1 MKDIDV
7 FSVRD
12 LRIHSGT
19 LLKDAENGQIS
30 LITKHGKP
38 AILALPFD
46 KQLLK
51 IGINLDL
58 AIKLFD
64 NRIITLSKA
73 AKIASLSMEEF
84 IDLMQETGIS
94 VVDYPPDDLDDE
106 MKVPI

>member
-1 MKDIDV
+1 MNNIDV

-19 LLKDAENGQIS
+19 LLKVAENGQIS

-46 KQLLK
+46 KQLLNN
-51 IGINLDL
+51 GINMDL
-58 AIKLFD
+58 AIKLFE
-64 NRIITLSKA
+64 NRIISLSKA

-84 IDLMQETGIS
+84 IDLMEETGIS
-94 VVDYPPDDLDDE
+94 VVNYSPEDLDNE
-106 MKVPI
+106 MKVQI

>member
-1 MKDIDV
+1 MNNIDV

-46 KQLLK
+46 EQLLK
-51 IGINLDL
+51 IGINMDL
-58 AIKLFD
+58 AIKLFE
-64 NRIITLSKA
+64 NRLITLSKA

-94 VVDYPPDDLDDE
+94 VVDYSPDDLDDE